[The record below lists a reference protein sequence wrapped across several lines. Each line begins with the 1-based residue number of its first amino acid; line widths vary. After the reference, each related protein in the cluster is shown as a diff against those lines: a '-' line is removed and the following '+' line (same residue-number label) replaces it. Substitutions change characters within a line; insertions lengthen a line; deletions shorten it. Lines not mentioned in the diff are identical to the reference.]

1 MGRPWRACQR
11 SAEREWRQQ
20 GAEGSSGRL
29 GERERRESAAE
40 AWWRCVE
47 RDSRRRARR
56 AGGSGSTAFCGTGPC
71 RRANRASQEASLGP
85 GGPRVVPSG
94 TGGVGGPPPSVDLPR
109 RGVAAVAAGGSGR
122 VVVSGGGGAG
132 GSFSVDVVAGRI
144 RFLVWGGRS
153 LLVGGVLGWSAWW
166 VVLPSHAL
174 VLLVHGRLL
183 RGEVGWWAVVAVV
196 VVVVVVSV
204 GALVAVA
211 LGVLVMVLRVC
222 PQDPLVFRWGLGS
235 GIVCSP
241 WVRTAWWVLGAGSG
255 PGLTATEVEES
266 HVPGSVWP
274 TAAVVSGGWMLGRL
288 EMGML
293 TRACT
298 RSCWVAASAVAPL
311 AGGRGAWDAVPAGSG
326 IGFWLGFGSGR
337 GRFCCRRTLCD
348 F

>member
-1 MGRPWRACQR
+1 MGRLWCACQR
-11 SAEREWRQQ
+11 SAERERRQQ
-20 GAEGSSGRL
+20 GAEGSSRRL
-29 GERERRESAAE
+29 GGRERRESAAE

-71 RRANRASQEASLGP
+71 RRANGASQEASLGP
-85 GGPRVVPSG
+85 GGPRVVLSG

-109 RGVAAVAAGGSGR
+109 RGVAAVAAGGTVR
-122 VVVSGGGGAG
+122 VVVSGGAGAG
-132 GSFSVDVVAGRI
+132 G
-144 RFLVWGGRS
+144 
-153 LLVGGVLGWSAWW
+153 
-166 VVLPSHAL
+166 
-174 VLLVHGRLL
+174 LL

-222 PQDPLVFRWGLGS
+222 PQDPLVFWWGLGS

-311 AGGRGAWDAVPAGSG
+311 AGGRRAWDAVPAGSG
-326 IGFWLGFGSGR
+326 IGFWLGFGSGW
-337 GRFCCRRTLCD
+337 GRFCCRRTLSD